1 MNQALYDSTAEQ
13 LFWVVTID
21 RKTATASKEGPMV
34 SADAHQA
41 AMHHM
46 ADQHAVTIL
55 VPCADDV
62 SLEAS
67 E

>member
-1 MNQALYDSTAEQ
+1 MNQAVYDSTAEQ

-21 RKTATASKEGPMV
+21 RRTAKASKEGPLY
-34 SADAHQA
+34 ARDAHEI
-41 AMHHM
+41 AMHAM
-46 ADQHAVTIL
+46 AETETVTIL

-62 SLEAS
+62 KLEAS